1 MLCHALYVHAK
12 SVTIWVSG
20 AKTSS
25 LVADDF
31 HLIDPCL
38 CGVDLDTVAEPSVTI
53 VSYLPCM
60 PNWETSLWWSDSSLN
75 ELGYKFRDFEP
86 PVWIWLLGGRP
97 LSTTKIV
104 PGFSSPFLHCPC
116 YIPPISSAWLQN
128 EQILQP
134 LPLGADI
141 LNGCPLSAV

>member
-31 HLIDPCL
+31 HLIDTSL
-38 CGVDLDTVAEPSVTI
+38 CGFDLDTMAKPSVTI
-53 VSYLPCM
+53 VSYLPYM
-60 PNWETSLWWSDSSLN
+60 PYWETSLWWSDSSVN
-75 ELGYKFRDFEP
+75 VLGNKFRDFEP

-97 LSTTKIV
+97 LSTTKIF
-104 PGFSSPFLHCPC
+104 PGFLAPSSIVRVT
-116 YIPPISSAWLQN
+116 YQPISSAWLQN